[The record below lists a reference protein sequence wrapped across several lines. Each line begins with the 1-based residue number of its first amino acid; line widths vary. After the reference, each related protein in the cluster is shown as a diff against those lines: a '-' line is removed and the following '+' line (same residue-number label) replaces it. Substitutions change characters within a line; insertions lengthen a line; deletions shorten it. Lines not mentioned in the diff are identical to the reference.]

1 MSYNFNCNN
10 DFSIFATE
18 TKTTMLE
25 QQFSSLIII
34 LFETEITVS
43 AFKMTVL
50 FVQALI

>member
-1 MSYNFNCNN
+1 VTIPGKIKIVVLANTMSYNFNCNN

-34 LFETEITVS
+34 LFETEIT
-43 AFKMTVL
+43 
-50 FVQALI
+50 